1 MGSGGNLEFTH
12 RDAEALGGT
21 ELLGVVAKAILRLGN
36 TDGQVT
42 ESILTQFSELA
53 LRRRREI
60 DAIGMIDLCGD
71 SLYLDRKDG
80 NGRARGGRFC
90 ERPLTR
96 KLGIF
101 SG

>member
-60 DAIGMIDLCGD
+60 DAIGMIDRSFMDVVFAKSVRLAPC
-71 SLYLDRKDG
+71 
-80 NGRARGGRFC
+80 NAARQNTAPQATS
-90 ERPLTR
+90 ER
-96 KLGIF
+96 
-101 SG
+101 S